1 MTTSI
6 QKDTLLLSAERT
18 MRPTKFTLL
27 RRRLAVQAPTKSVP
41 AEIKVRFDFAEAL
54 ADSGAQRVREALKT
68 AGADLNRGVITT
80 YPDPSSDPAKVLVVW
95 RAQDAD
101 NPE

>member
-6 QKDTLLLSAERT
+6 QKDTLLLSAKRM

-27 RRRLAVQAPTKSVP
+27 RRRLAAQAPAKSVP
-41 AEIKVRFDFAEAL
+41 VEVTVRLDLTELLAEGGTRRAHEAL
-54 ADSGAQRVREALKT
+54 RT
-68 AGADLNRGVITT
+68 AGADLDRGVITT
-80 YPDPSSDPAKVLVVW
+80 YPDPSGPAKVLVVW